1 MELKVSKEFNIRFS
15 EVDSM
20 NVVWHGSYA
29 LYFEDAREAFG
40 EKFGL
45 TYLGYIEKGYYAPLV
60 DLKFQYKHPLKY
72 GSKPWIDIVYRPTQA
87 AKVVFDYEIR
97 DTVDDTLIA
106 TGTSI
111 QVFMDLN
118 YELVWESPQF
128 YKEWQE
134 RWDVFNK

>member
-40 EKFGL
+40 EKYGL

-60 DLKFQYKHPLKY
+60 ELKFQYKHPLKY
-72 GSKPWIDIVYRPTQA
+72 ASKPRIDIVYRPTQA
-87 AKVVFDYEIR
+87 AKVVFDYEIH
-97 DTVDDTLIA
+97 DTADDSLVA

-118 YELVWESPQF
+118 YELVWESPEF

>member
-72 GSKPWIDIVYRPTQA
+72 GSKPRIDIVYRPTQA

-128 YKEWQE
+128 YKEWQK

>member
-29 LYFEDAREAFG
+29 LDFEDAREAFG
-40 EKFGL
+40 EKYGL

-60 DLKFQYKHPLKY
+60 ELKFQYKHPLKY
-72 GSKPWIDIVYRPTQA
+72 GSKPRIDIVYRPTQA
-87 AKVVFDYEIR
+87 AKVVFDYEIH
-97 DTVDDTLIA
+97 DTADDSLVA

-118 YELVWESPQF
+118 YELVWESPEF

>member
-40 EKFGL
+40 EKYGL

-60 DLKFQYKHPLKY
+60 ELKFPYKHPLKY
-72 GSKPWIDIVYRPTQA
+72 GSKPRIDIVYRPTQA
-87 AKVVFDYEIR
+87 AKVVFDYEIH
-97 DTVDDTLIA
+97 DTADDSLVA

-118 YELVWESPQF
+118 YELVWESPEF

>member
-72 GSKPWIDIVYRPTQA
+72 GSKPRIDIVYRPPQA

-106 TGTSI
+106 IGTSI

>member
-40 EKFGL
+40 EKYGL

-72 GSKPWIDIVYRPTQA
+72 GSKPRIDIVYRPTQA